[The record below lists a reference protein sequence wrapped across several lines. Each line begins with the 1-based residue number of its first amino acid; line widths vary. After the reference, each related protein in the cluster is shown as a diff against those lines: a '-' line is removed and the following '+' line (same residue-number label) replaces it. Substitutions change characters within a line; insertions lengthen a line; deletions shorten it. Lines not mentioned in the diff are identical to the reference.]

1 MSSILRWQI
10 VGSVAVM
17 IGAVCLY
24 TATTVSAQQAT
35 PGASPVAMPAGHP
48 AHIHS
53 GTCSTLGDVVY
64 PLNPVAG
71 NSGTSSGG
79 IPVQLSV
86 TRVQVK
92 LQDVLA
98 SPHAINVHESAENIG
113 HYIACG
119 NVAGTPNGQDL
130 FIGLGELNGSG
141 ESGIAWLHDNGDGST
156 TVSVFLAKG
165 LSGGGAPATSGTPA
179 AAASPTA

>member
-10 VGSVAVM
+10 VGSVAVT
-17 IGAVCLY
+17 IGSVLVFAA
-24 TATTVSAQQAT
+24 TAASAQQAT
-35 PGASPVAMPAGHP
+35 PGASPVAVPSGHP
-48 AHIHS
+48 AHIHA

-71 NSGTSSGG
+71 SAGAASGA
-79 IPVQLSV
+79 IPVELSV
-86 TRVQVK
+86 TRVK
-92 LQDVLA
+92 ASLQEILA

-119 NVAGTPNGQDL
+119 NVAGTPSGKDL
-130 FIGLGELNGSG
+130 FIGLAELNGSG
-141 ESGIAWLHDNGDGST
+141 ETGIAWLHDNGDGST

-165 LSGGGAPATSGTPA
+165 LSGAVVPSGTPT